1 VKTLALHGLY
11 FCVFA
16 LFGSAAVA
24 EGKALGNQ
32 LKGHPS
38 PYLAMHGDDPV
49 HWQLW
54 NRETLERARSLNRPL
69 FISSGYFSCHW
80 CHVMQRESYRDPA
93 VADLLN
99 NYFIPVKI
107 DRELNP
113 ALDAHLIGFV
123 ELLRGQSGWPLNVF
137 LTPDGYPITGML
149 YVPRDQFRTLLDR
162 FRRQWADNEAS
173 LRQGAHEA
181 MDEWRRV
188 RAASQD
194 TTPATGSVLP
204 GFLREADSLK
214 DDLAGGF
221 GQQNKFPMV
230 DQLRALLYL
239 RRHGKAAQMDD
250 FIRLTLD
257 RMASQGLHDNLGGG
271 FFRYVIDPAWQ
282 TPHFEKMLYDNA
294 QLAVVYLD
302 AADLYHSTHY
312 RDVGLGTVDFMLRE
326 MATGNGVF
334 IGSFSAVDS
343 QGREGFYYLWP
354 GDQLKDLLSG
364 DEYRAVQA
372 AWLGGAVPESEYGY
386 LPRWQRSREEIARA
400 LGWPVEKLDGVLATA
415 RRKMLAE
422 RSKRELLPDDKVLA
436 AWNGLALSALARA
449 YQATHEDRYAVS
461 ARRLAAY
468 LAGRLWDG
476 NQLLRSRDGDKAL
489 GSTALEDYALVAQGL
504 WDWSQ
509 VAGRG
514 DDSGKAVE
522 RLVRLAWKRYYH
534 DGRWRRSDT
543 PLIPMLDG
551 QFALDDGPLPSASA
565 VISRLSREDPL
576 LAQDAS
582 IQALL
587 TEHLRVVRA
596 HLSDSMFWYASY
608 TDLLTDPQR

>member
-1 VKTLALHGLY
+1 VKATALQGLF
-11 FCVFA
+11 FCVVV
-16 LFGSAAVA
+16 LFGNAAVA

-54 NRETLERARSLNRPL
+54 GRETLERARSLNRPL
-69 FISSGYFSCHW
+69 FVSSGYFSCHW

-113 ALDAHLIGFV
+113 ALDAHLIEFV

-137 LTPDGYPITGML
+137 LTPDGYPIIGMTYL
-149 YVPRDQFRTLLDR
+149 PRDQFRTLLDK

-173 LRQGAHEA
+173 LRQAAHEA

-188 RAASQD
+188 RAADQEA
-194 TTPATGSVLP
+194 TPATGSVVP

-271 FFRYVIDPAWQ
+271 FFRYVTDPAWQ

-294 QLAVVYLD
+294 QLAVLYLD
-302 AADLYHSTHY
+302 AADLYHSAHY
-312 RDVGLGTVDFMLRE
+312 REVGLDTVDFMLRE
-326 MATGNGVF
+326 MANGSGVF

-343 QGREGFYYLWP
+343 RGREGFYYLWP
-354 GDQLKDLLSG
+354 GDQLKHLLGG
-364 DEYRAVQA
+364 DEYRAVRA
-372 AWLGGAVPESEYGY
+372 AWLGVSAPESEYGY
-386 LPRWQRSREEIARA
+386 LPRWQGSRDQIAGA
-400 LGWPVEKLDGVLATA
+400 LGWPIEKLDGVLATA

-449 YQATHEDRYAVS
+449 YRATREDRYAVS

-468 LAGRLWDG
+468 LDGQLWDG

-489 GSTALEDYALVAQGL
+489 GSAALEDYALVAQGL

-509 VAGRG
+509 AAGRR

-522 RLVRLAWKRYYH
+522 RLVRLAWKRYYRN
-534 DGRWRRSDT
+534 GRWRRSDT

-565 VISRLSREDPL
+565 VLSRLSREDPV

-582 IQALL
+582 IHALL
-587 TEHLRVVRA
+587 KEHLRAVRT

-608 TDLLTDPQR
+608 IELLSDPQR